1 MGNKRKDFSAI
12 ELSSVIEKKQKEAS
26 KVFET
31 AEGVSIPK
39 TASAPKEPLSHLE
52 FSAGIPPFLR
62 GPYSTMYVRRP
73 WTIRQYAGFS
83 SAEESN
89 AFYLKNL
96 AMGQKGLSVAFDLPT
111 HRGYDSDHERVQGD
125 VGKAGVAIDSVED
138 MKLLFNQ
145 IPLDAMSVS
154 MTMNG
159 AVLPIMAFY
168 IVAAEEQG
176 VCPEH
181 LSGTIQNDI
190 LKEFMVRNTY
200 VYPPAPSIKIVSE
213 IFKYTSKKMPKF
225 NSISISGYHMQE
237 AGATADI
244 ELAYTLADGL
254 EYIKTGLKAGLTIDE
269 FAPRLSFFW
278 GIGMNHFME
287 IAKMRAA
294 RMLWAKLVKQF
305 NPKNEKSLALR
316 THCQTSGWS
325 LTAQVPFNNV
335 ARTTIEAMA
344 AVFGG
349 TQSLH
354 TNALD
359 EAIAFGK
366 LVERDMR
373 SKLDIHPDDQSAL
386 SVRNMAE
393 VSKGVDVF
401 MIALF
406 FIVIFIGSG
415 TLIAGI
421 IGISNIM
428 IFVIK
433 ERTKEFGIRKA
444 LGAKPSSIVG
454 MVVQESVLIT
464 TIAGYLGLTL
474 GTYVLSLIGNSL
486 EKDYFIKDP
495 SVSQGLVVGATF
507 VLIIS
512 GLIAA
517 LVPAR
522 KASQIKPVVALRAD

>member
-1 MGNKRKDFSAI
+1 MFDLDRWREIFQSINKNKLRSIMSGFTVAFAILLFTLLFGVVSGLKNTFEGAFVDNAVNSMIVRVWKTSKPFKGLQSGRRIQLKNPDYNYIAEKYDSKIDLMTARIFKNFSISYKNKQDNYSITAVHPDHQF
-12 ELSSVIEKKQKEAS
+12 LEKTIITEGRYINQLDINESS
-26 KVFET
+26 KVIVIGRLVKSDLFGEKPALGKRVNVGGISYKVIGIFSDDGGDNEERISYIPVTT
-31 AEGVSIPK
+31 AQKLYG
-39 TASAPKEPLSHLE
+39 
-52 FSAGIPPFLR
+52 
-62 GPYSTMYVRRP
+62 
-73 WTIRQYAGFS
+73 
-83 SAEESN
+83 N
-89 AFYLKNL
+89 NDYL
-96 AMGQKGLSVAFDLPT
+96 
-111 HRGYDSDHERVQGD
+111 
-125 VGKAGVAIDSVED
+125 
-138 MKLLFNQ
+138 NQ
-145 IPLDAMSVS
+145 IR
-154 MTMNG
+154 
-159 AVLPIMAFY
+159 I
-168 IVAAEEQG
+168 
-176 VCPEH
+176 
-181 LSGTIQNDI
+181 
-190 LKEFMVRNTY
+190 
-200 VYPPAPSIKIVSE
+200 
-213 IFKYTSKKMPKF
+213 
-225 NSISISGYHMQE
+225 GY
-237 AGATADI
+237 
-244 ELAYTLADGL
+244 
-254 EYIKTGLKAGLTIDE
+254 
-269 FAPRLSFFW
+269 
-278 GIGMNHFME
+278 
-287 IAKMRAA
+287 
-294 RMLWAKLVKQF
+294 
-305 NPKNEKSLALR
+305 NEDL
-316 THCQTSGWS
+316 
-325 LTAQVPFNNV
+325 N
-335 ARTTIEAMA
+335 
-344 AVFGG
+344 
-349 TQSLH
+349 
-354 TNALD
+354 LD

>member
-1 MGNKRKDFSAI
+1 MFDLDRWREILQSINKNKLRSIMSGFTVAFAILLFTLLFGVVSGLKNTFEGAFVDNAVNSMFIRVWKTTKPFNGLQSGRRIQLKNPDYDYIAEKYDSKIDLMTARIFKNFSISYKNKQDNYSITAVHPDHQF
-12 ELSSVIEKKQKEAS
+12 LEKTIITEGRYINQLDINESS
-26 KVFET
+26 KVIVIGRLVKSDLF
-31 AEGVSIPK
+31 
-39 TASAPKEPLSHLE
+39 
-52 FSAGIPPFLR
+52 
-62 GPYSTMYVRRP
+62 
-73 WTIRQYAGFS
+73 
-83 SAEESN
+83 
-89 AFYLKNL
+89 
-96 AMGQKGLSVAFDLPT
+96 GQKPALGKRVNVGGISYKVIGIF
-111 HRGYDSDHERVQGD
+111 SDDGGDNEERISYIPVTTAQ
-125 VGKAGVAIDSVED
+125 
-138 MKLLFNQ
+138 KLYGNNDYLNQ
-145 IPLDAMSVS
+145 IR
-154 MTMNG
+154 
-159 AVLPIMAFY
+159 I
-168 IVAAEEQG
+168 
-176 VCPEH
+176 
-181 LSGTIQNDI
+181 
-190 LKEFMVRNTY
+190 
-200 VYPPAPSIKIVSE
+200 
-213 IFKYTSKKMPKF
+213 
-225 NSISISGYHMQE
+225 GY
-237 AGATADI
+237 
-244 ELAYTLADGL
+244 
-254 EYIKTGLKAGLTIDE
+254 
-269 FAPRLSFFW
+269 
-278 GIGMNHFME
+278 
-287 IAKMRAA
+287 
-294 RMLWAKLVKQF
+294 
-305 NPKNEKSLALR
+305 NEDL
-316 THCQTSGWS
+316 
-325 LTAQVPFNNV
+325 N
-335 ARTTIEAMA
+335 
-344 AVFGG
+344 
-349 TQSLH
+349 
-354 TNALD
+354 LD

>member
-1 MGNKRKDFSAI
+1 MFDLDRWREIFQSINKNKLRSIMSGFTVAFAILLFTLLFGVVSGLKNTFEGAFVDNAVNSMFIRVWKTTKPFNGLQSGRRIQLKNPDYDYIAEKYDSKIDLMTARIFKNFSISYKNKQDNYSITAVHPDHQF
-12 ELSSVIEKKQKEAS
+12 LEKTIITEGRYINQLDINESS
-26 KVFET
+26 KVIVIGRLVKSDLF
-31 AEGVSIPK
+31 
-39 TASAPKEPLSHLE
+39 
-52 FSAGIPPFLR
+52 
-62 GPYSTMYVRRP
+62 
-73 WTIRQYAGFS
+73 
-83 SAEESN
+83 
-89 AFYLKNL
+89 
-96 AMGQKGLSVAFDLPT
+96 GQKPALGKRVNVGGISYKVIGIF
-111 HRGYDSDHERVQGD
+111 SDDGGDNEERISYIPVTTAQ
-125 VGKAGVAIDSVED
+125 
-138 MKLLFNQ
+138 KLYGNNDYLNQ
-145 IPLDAMSVS
+145 IR
-154 MTMNG
+154 
-159 AVLPIMAFY
+159 I
-168 IVAAEEQG
+168 
-176 VCPEH
+176 
-181 LSGTIQNDI
+181 
-190 LKEFMVRNTY
+190 
-200 VYPPAPSIKIVSE
+200 
-213 IFKYTSKKMPKF
+213 
-225 NSISISGYHMQE
+225 GY
-237 AGATADI
+237 
-244 ELAYTLADGL
+244 
-254 EYIKTGLKAGLTIDE
+254 
-269 FAPRLSFFW
+269 
-278 GIGMNHFME
+278 
-287 IAKMRAA
+287 
-294 RMLWAKLVKQF
+294 
-305 NPKNEKSLALR
+305 NEDL
-316 THCQTSGWS
+316 
-325 LTAQVPFNNV
+325 N
-335 ARTTIEAMA
+335 
-344 AVFGG
+344 
-349 TQSLH
+349 
-354 TNALD
+354 LD